1 MLSYL
6 DYSNVT
12 SILAS
17 KNFKLNILK
26 DCILLGAHQTQL
38 DIQKLPSALKKAATS
53 NDVNFQKDFMHP
65 LWLASSQFLFDLLQK
80 LCLKLPAIPI
90 ININTTCKDYTGI
103 YQSKLGDFALRTDFY
118 SYLSPITEAINAY
131 LKSIRQYPCLV
142 HQLKINDQAN
152 SSKNKLNN
160 LITYIIFQINFISY
174 LSSKKNHFVTMN
186 ALNHSFLCLFNLLAD
201 QNLLESLCQHVN
213 YSTLISYLLNDFY
226 LLLMAYFFQ
235 PGDENLIHTPTLSP
249 KQNIDYSMG
258 IHLTNDILFSTGT
271 FEILLKLRFLVTNYC
286 SNSSSNGSETS
297 TESNDSLSSMKS
309 TFCANNLTHRF
320 LQHQSN
326 FFRKKFP
333 FNMIDLIEKIYLSLC
348 RLPILERFIRIPD
361 SLWRMSGFKMDYGQF
376 LKSDSSA
383 LPPLEYL
390 RDPQILKEHLKH
402 VLCVGWT
409 TRTQFEYEYVN
420 MLTLLH
426 NLSDDSYLPQSSS
439 TQPDSIDDSRASIPV
454 EEIKERNKCICLV
467 IKGLSS
473 WLIKST
479 LAPKSGSSLNSLYE
493 QVSRNKV
500 PQFLHS
506 QLGRQYCQVKRII
519 ESFGRNNLF
528 TKMNSITIANNPQ
541 LLYMLDPTLIDE
553 IDRSKRKATA
563 NLVSASNRPL
573 DFTQP
578 QPTADALANLF
589 QISMNL
595 SHRDYNLLFS
605 TNIERN
611 MIQTASN
618 PNSFYYY
625 TQISLEGHLKF
636 LGQWNQNSANK
647 QQATTTAASI
657 AATLSN
663 LATSVGGGA
672 VGGIGNTTNSN
683 LVEEMSAKTAN
694 AILKVAEFL
703 SEDTDLISRAS
714 SSSGNNLDKQNQDQD
729 PTFQQSQ
736 LIQRSF
742 NRNNLDITSVLRTVL
757 DYYESFFRNPCL
769 QLKLDIFKSI
779 LYLANSLFDSK
790 HQYES
795 LMMKLQ
801 NNFEWLTGFIQ
812 QDNNDQSQILMPIV
826 NELIDESVLSLAIYA
841 ECLCR
846 CCLQT
851 SKNDYTA
858 SMPSKELDRLNKLF
872 ENGFKSNSLSI
883 KIATVHGMIYWLESI
898 TLGYLLNTN
907 DTKLITDHLS
917 KQINLIKND
926 LNIYLTLNS
935 RYVSTLWSAVFY
947 AIENCLDSIRD
958 AQTFVSTFIK
968 LTYQI
973 LNDVN
978 TPFFLFSQLCMG
990 LERFLLSSMV
1000 PSFEINTIQRFFT
1013 SKFYDEQRSLCLT
1026 SLIITSLYAS
1036 NQSKQVNYWNDIV
1049 KQPTNNQSNISA
1061 SNSLNNMN
1069 NFSPNTSLPE
1079 SPSSEHPPSGFNL
1092 NRDQSTF
1099 GNQDTGKY
1107 KNKFNL

>member
-1 MLSYL
+1 M
-6 DYSNVT
+6 
-12 SILAS
+12 
-17 KNFKLNILK
+17 
-26 DCILLGAHQTQL
+26 LLGAHQTQL

-80 LCLKLPAIPI
+80 LCLKLPTLPTVSVNVSNKEYIS
-90 ININTTCKDYTGI
+90 I
-103 YQSKLGDFALRTDFY
+103 YQSKLREFANQTDFY

-142 HQLKINDQAN
+142 HQLRLNDQTN
-152 SSKNKLNN
+152 SSLNKLNN
-160 LITYIIFQINFISY
+160 LITYIIFQLDFISY
-174 LSSKKNHFVTMN
+174 LALNRNQFITMN
-186 ALNHSFLCLFNLLAD
+186 ALNHSFLCIFNLLVD
-201 QNLLESLCQHVN
+201 QNLLESLCQHPN
-213 YSTLISYLLNDFY
+213 YSTLISYLVKDFY
-226 LLLMAYFFQ
+226 QLLMAYFFHTS
-235 PGDENLIHTPTLSP
+235 DENLIHTPILSS
-249 KQNIDYSMG
+249 KYNIDYASVEH
-258 IHLTNDILFSTGT
+258 HLTNDLLFSTET
-271 FEILLKLRFLVTNYC
+271 FDTLLKLRFVITNYRA
-286 SNSSSNGSETS
+286 SSSSGSEADA
-297 TESNDSLSSMKS
+297 NDSLSSMKS

-326 FFRKKFP
+326 FFREKLP
-333 FNMIDLIEKIYLSLC
+333 FNMLDLIEKIYLSMC

-361 SLWRMSGFKMDYGQF
+361 SLWRTSGFKLDYSQF
-376 LKSDSSA
+376 LKSDSST
-383 LPPLEYL
+383 LPPLEHL
-390 RDPQILKEHLKH
+390 RDPLILKEHLKH
-402 VLCVGWT
+402 ILSVGWT

-426 NLSDDSYLPQSSS
+426 NLSDDYYLPQSSP
-439 TQPDSIDDSRASIPV
+439 TQLDPNEERRTSSIPV

-500 PQFLHS
+500 PQFLQS

-519 ESFGRNNLF
+519 ESFSRNNLF

-553 IDRSKRKATA
+553 IDRSKKRATDS
-563 NLVSASNRPL
+563 LVSASNRPL

-595 SHRDYNLLFS
+595 SQRDFNLLFS

-611 MIQTASN
+611 MIANLSSN
-618 PNSFYYY
+618 SDSYFYY

-636 LGQWNQNSANK
+636 LGQWNRNSATTSK
-647 QQATTTAASI
+647 QQTSTTAATI

-663 LATSVGGGA
+663 LASSVGGGSTS
-672 VGGIGNTTNSN
+672 GGGGLNTTNSN
-683 LVEEMSAKTAN
+683 IVEEMSAKTAN

-714 SSSGNNLDKQNQDQD
+714 QSLIMSDANLDPEKRDQD
-729 PTFQQSQ
+729 ATLQQSQ

-790 HQYES
+790 SQYEN
-795 LMMKLQ
+795 LMIKLQ

-812 QDNNDQSQILMPIV
+812 QDNSDQSQILMPIV

-858 SMPSKELDRLNKLF
+858 SMSNKELDRLNKLF

-907 DTKLITDHLS
+907 DTKLITDHLC

-926 LNIYLTLNS
+926 LNVYLTLNS

-958 AQTFVSTFIK
+958 AQNFVSTFIK

-978 TPFFLFSQLCMG
+978 TPYFLFSQLCMG

-1000 PSFEINTIQRFFT
+1000 PSFEINTIQRLFT

-1036 NQSKQVNYWNDIV
+1036 NQSKQVNYWNDIIR
-1049 KQPTNNQSNISA
+1049 QQTSSQSNISA
-1061 SNSLNNMN
+1061 SNSFNNMN
-1069 NFSPNTSLPE
+1069 TFSPNSSLPG
-1079 SPSSEHPPSGFNL
+1079 SPTSENPPL
-1092 NRDQSTF
+1092 NIDLNFTRAYTSDQ
-1099 GNQDTGKY
+1099 NMGK
-1107 KNKFNL
+1107 F

>member
-1 MLSYL
+1 
-6 DYSNVT
+6 
-12 SILAS
+12 
-17 KNFKLNILK
+17 
-26 DCILLGAHQTQL
+26 
-38 DIQKLPSALKKAATS
+38 
-53 NDVNFQKDFMHP
+53 
-65 LWLASSQFLFDLLQK
+65 
-80 LCLKLPAIPI
+80 
-90 ININTTCKDYTGI
+90 
-103 YQSKLGDFALRTDFY
+103 
-118 SYLSPITEAINAY
+118 
-131 LKSIRQYPCLV
+131 
-142 HQLKINDQAN
+142 
-152 SSKNKLNN
+152 
-160 LITYIIFQINFISY
+160 
-174 LSSKKNHFVTMN
+174 
-186 ALNHSFLCLFNLLAD
+186 
-201 QNLLESLCQHVN
+201 
-213 YSTLISYLLNDFY
+213 
-226 LLLMAYFFQ
+226 
-235 PGDENLIHTPTLSP
+235 
-249 KQNIDYSMG
+249 
-258 IHLTNDILFSTGT
+258 
-271 FEILLKLRFLVTNYC
+271 
-286 SNSSSNGSETS
+286 
-297 TESNDSLSSMKS
+297 
-309 TFCANNLTHRF
+309 
-320 LQHQSN
+320 
-326 FFRKKFP
+326 
-333 FNMIDLIEKIYLSLC
+333 
-348 RLPILERFIRIPD
+348 
-361 SLWRMSGFKMDYGQF
+361 
-376 LKSDSSA
+376 
-383 LPPLEYL
+383 
-390 RDPQILKEHLKH
+390 
-402 VLCVGWT
+402 
-409 TRTQFEYEYVN
+409 

-426 NLSDDSYLPQSSS
+426 NLSDDYYLPQSSP
-439 TQPDSIDDSRASIPV
+439 TQLDPNEERRTNSIPV

-500 PQFLHS
+500 PQFLQS

-519 ESFGRNNLF
+519 ESFSRNNLF

-553 IDRSKRKATA
+553 IDRSKKRATD

-595 SHRDYNLLFS
+595 SQRDYNLLFS

-611 MIQTASN
+611 MIANLSSN
-618 PNSFYYY
+618 SDSYFYY

-636 LGQWNQNSANK
+636 LGQWNRNSAATSK
-647 QQATTTAASI
+647 QQTSTTAATI

-663 LATSVGGGA
+663 LATSVGGGSTS
-672 VGGIGNTTNSN
+672 GGGGVNTANSN
-683 LVEEMSAKTAN
+683 IVEEMSQKTAN

-714 SSSGNNLDKQNQDQD
+714 QSLSDANLDPEKRD
-729 PTFQQSQ
+729 PNAASQQSQ

-790 HQYES
+790 SQYEN
-795 LMMKLQ
+795 LMIKLQ

-812 QDNNDQSQILMPIV
+812 QDNSDQSQILMPIV

-858 SMPSKELDRLNKLF
+858 SMSNKELDRLNKLF

-907 DTKLITDHLS
+907 DTKLITDHLC

-926 LNIYLTLNS
+926 LNVYLTLNS

-958 AQTFVSTFIK
+958 AQNFVSTFIK

-978 TPFFLFSQLCMG
+978 TPYFLFSQLCMG

-1000 PSFEINTIQRFFT
+1000 PSFEINTIQRLFT

-1036 NQSKQVNYWNDIV
+1036 NQSKQVNYWNDIIR
-1049 KQPTNNQSNISA
+1049 QQTSSQSNISA
-1061 SNSLNNMN
+1061 SNSFNNMN
-1069 NFSPNTSLPE
+1069 NFSPNSSLPG
-1079 SPSSEHPPSGFNL
+1079 SPTSENPPL
-1092 NRDQSTF
+1092 NTDLNFARTYNSDQTI
-1099 GNQDTGKY
+1099 GK
-1107 KNKFNL
+1107 F